1 MKRANELAKE
11 LGVTNKEFVLFLKD
25 SFPELGITDPA
36 RHHGKSVPTLYLDDV
51 VAKFKAAHGAGET
64 SSDDASAEPAAEP
77 EAAPASE
84 PVKPVEAAKPEPEVE
99 TAKPAP
105 APAPAP
111 APVVA
116 KPAPAIIMPAPKPA
130 PVSVPP
136 SVPPVAAKPA
146 PVAPP
151 PLPRPAPAPVV
162 SAPPPA
168 ARPAPSPAPVAVPPV
183 NRPPVVSA
191 PAPVNAPRPAP
202 AAPPAIARPAGAAP
216 GVPPVVA
223 RPAGAAP
230 SMPPPFARPATA
242 GAAPNVPPMAARTAP
257 TAVPAGVKPALG
269 STPKLAPADVKGT
282 LNVRPPIVVRDFA
295 IALQV
300 KPFKLLSDLM
310 EAGIFAS
317 LNTAIDEPV
326 AVRVAHKYG
335 FALEVK
341 HRGEAGQPLPKKVEA
356 PAPAE
361 DDPKLLEPRP
371 PVVCVLGH
379 VDHGKT
385 TLLDYYRKTNVV
397 SGEAGGITQRV
408 GAYTVKYSGDKAEH
422 KGKLITFIDTPGHAA
437 FAKMRERGAAVT
449 DIAVLVVAADD
460 GFMPQTEEALRFA
473 QQNEVALVVAINK
486 ADAKGA
492 NIDRVKQQMQKMNI
506 APEDWGGTVLTNP
519 VSALK
524 GTGMDELLESI
535 LLQAEMMELKANPKC
550 PAQGVVVESQMET
563 GRGPTATVIVKKGTL
578 KPGDAF
584 VCGAVSCR
592 VRALM
597 DDRGNKL
604 DKIGP
609 GMTALIMGW
618 SGTPSPG
625 AVFTV
630 VKNPREAERQAEE
643 NALELRRALD
653 EENDQAKKAAV
664 AEAQKMSDLDRLM
677 SLVNAQTKEKVL
689 KVVLKADVNGTLE
702 ALQACLEAIKSTKVR
717 LEVVTGSVG
726 PITPSDVNSAAAA
739 GAVIVAFSTKA
750 DPSATPLLKRH
761 NIKVVTHEIIYF
773 LIDLVKDEMA
783 GLLDPELKENKLG
796 AAEVRAIFPFGKNG
810 AIAGCMVTEGS
821 IKRSARARLVRK
833 GKVLHD
839 SEVDTLKRI
848 KEDVTEVKAGYECGA
863 TLEGFNAYQ
872 IGDVI
877 EAYEIVKV
885 RAAL

>member
-1 MKRANELAKE
+1 MSKRVSELAKD
-11 LGVTNKEFVLFLKD
+11 LGATSKEMVLFLKEH
-25 SFPELGITDPA
+25 FPIFEIADPA
-36 RHHGKSVPTLYLDDV
+36 RHHGKAVSGLYLDEV
-51 VAKFKAAHGAGET
+51 VAKFKAAHGGGPAPE
-64 SSDDASAEPAAEP
+64 APKAVEPAPAIVETP
-77 EAAPASE
+77 GAPG
-84 PVKPVEAAKPEPEVE
+84 PVVVETPKPEPVVE
-99 TAKPAP
+99 TPKPASVAPAKPAPTVVMPAAKPAP
-105 APAPAP
+105 AVSAP
-111 APVVA
+111 
-116 KPAPAIIMPAPKPA
+116 
-130 PVSVPP
+130 PVSKP
-136 SVPPVAAKPA
+136 SPIA
-146 PVAPP
+146 P
-151 PLPRPAPAPVV
+151 PLPRPGFSASPPPGVASRPPV
-162 SAPPPA
+162 SAPPVSQPVVPH
-168 ARPAPSPAPVAVPPV
+168 RPATPPPVATSHASQ
-183 NRPPVVSA
+183 NA
-191 PAPVNAPRPAP
+191 QYNAPRPAP
-202 AAPPAIARPAGAAP
+202 HVSVPPVSPRPSAGAAPGLPPRTGAGAAP
-216 GVPPVVA
+216 GVPQA
-223 RPAGAAP
+223 
-230 SMPPPFARPATA
+230 FARPSASA
-242 GAAPNVPPMAARTAP
+242 GPAASPP
-257 TAVPAGVKPALG
+257 GVKPALG
-269 STPKLAPADVKGT
+269 STPKLAPTDIKGT

-317 LNTAIDEPV
+317 LNTAIEEPV
-326 AVRVAHKYG
+326 AVRVAAKYG
-335 FALEVK
+335 FILEVK
-341 HRGEAGQPLPKKVEA
+341 HRGEAGKELPKKVEA
-356 PAPAE
+356 PKPAE

-385 TLLDYYRKTNVV
+385 TLLDFYRKANVV
-397 SGEAGGITQRV
+397 AGEAGGITQRV
-408 GAYTVKYSGDKAEH
+408 GAYSVKYNGDKAEH
-422 KGKLITFIDTPGHAA
+422 KGKIITFIDTPGHAA

-535 LLQAEMMELKANPKC
+535 LLQAEMMDLKANPKC

-584 VCGAVSCR
+584 VCGAVSLPR
-592 VRALM
+592 PRAHGRQGREARQDRPRHDRARHGLVRDA
-597 DDRGNKL
+597 R
-604 DKIGP
+604 
-609 GMTALIMGW
+609 
-618 SGTPSPG
+618 PG

-630 VKNPREAERQAEE
+630 MKNAREAEQQAGE
-643 NALELRRALD
+643 NARELRKAL
-653 EENDQAKKAAV
+653 EEESDQIKAAV
-664 AEAQKMSDLDRLM
+664 ITESQKLSGLDRLM
-677 SLVNAQTKEKVL
+677 GIVNAQTKEKVL

-702 ALQACLEAIKSTKVR
+702 ALRHSLEAIRSNKVR

-739 GAVIVAFSTKA
+739 GAVIVTFSTKA
-750 DPSATPLLKRH
+750 DASATPLLKRH
-761 NIKVVTHEIIYF
+761 NIKVVSHDIIYF

-783 GLLDPELKENKLG
+783 GLLDAELKENKLG
-796 AAEVRAIFPFGKNG
+796 AAEVRAIFPLGKTG

-821 IKRSARARLVRK
+821 IKRSAKARLLRK

-839 SEVDTLKRI
+839 SEIDTLRRL
-848 KEDVTEVKAGYECGA
+848 KEDAQEVRAGFECGA
-863 TLEGFNAYQ
+863 TLDGFTTYQ

-877 EAYEIVKV
+877 EAYEILKV